1 MEGGSSK
8 EEEEVVKEE
17 RGGGR
22 EKKKKKRKK
31 TINIKILS
39 IHSNPHV
46 FSSFSSDNLRT
57 KRRASSFRFI
67 RRIMERKKN
76 KKGS

>member
-1 MEGGSSK
+1 MRK
-8 EEEEVVKEE
+8 K
-17 RGGGR
+17 GGR
-22 EKKKKKRKK
+22 EKRKK

-46 FSSFSSDNLRT
+46 FPSFSSDNLRT

-67 RRIMERKKN
+67 HGIIESEKN
-76 KKGS
+76 KKRKRMKEGRF